1 MNINK
6 VIADECKSLMNFVLV
21 AYCHFSFAFVTQAI
35 NAQLL
40 RVTTRGNIL
49 PLHLLTAWLRSDK
62 RVTFEPKKLQK
73 KCYNHRNLS

>member
-40 RVTTRGNIL
+40 RVTTRGKIL
-49 PLHLLTAWLRSDK
+49 PLHLLTVCLRSDK
-62 RVTFEPKKLQK
+62 RVSFEQK
-73 KCYNHRNLS
+73 KTTKETLQPP